1 MDEIEVQVHIQ
12 PTEDMEKVMLAIENI
27 FGTTL
32 EREVCREGAVLKCK
46 AKDRENLVR
55 LRTILQRERIRDAA
69 RKVFLAGLRGNTITF
84 FLNKQV
90 AYAGHVSFCEESAE
104 SSLGPIRV
112 KINTENP
119 LKLVDWIAP
128 RSR

>member
-1 MDEIEVQVHIQ
+1 VDEIEVQVHIQ

>member
-1 MDEIEVQVHIQ
+1 MDEIEVQAHIQ
-12 PTEDMEKVMLAIENI
+12 PTEDMEKVRLAIENI

>member
-1 MDEIEVQVHIQ
+1 MDEIEVQAQIQ
-12 PTEDMEKVMLAIENI
+12 PTETMEKVRHAIENI

-32 EREVCREGAVLKCK
+32 EQEVAGDGTRLKYR
-46 AKDRENLVR
+46 AKDRETLVR
-55 LRTILQRERIRDAA
+55 LRTILQRERIRNAA
-69 RKVFLAGLRGNTITF
+69 RKVLLAGLRGNTITF

-104 SSLGPIRV
+104 SPLGPIRV
-112 KINTENP
+112 RIKTENP
-119 LKLVDWIAP
+119 LMLVDWIAP

>member
-1 MDEIEVQVHIQ
+1 MDEIEVQAHIQ

>member
-1 MDEIEVQVHIQ
+1 VDEIEVQAQIQ
-12 PTEDMEKVMLAIENI
+12 PTEDMEKVRHAVENI

-32 EREVCREGAVLKCK
+32 EQEVAGEGTLLRCR
-46 AKDRENLVR
+46 AKDKEHLVR

-104 SSLGPIRV
+104 SPLGPIRV
-112 KINTENP
+112 KIKTENP
-119 LKLVDWIAP
+119 LMLVDWIAP

>member
-1 MDEIEVQVHIQ
+1 MDDIEVQAQIQ
-12 PTEDMEKVMLAIENI
+12 PTEDIEKVRHAVENI

-32 EREVCREGAVLKCK
+32 EQEVVDAGTLLTCRAKAREH
-46 AKDRENLVR
+46 LVR

-104 SSLGPIRV
+104 SPLGAIRV
-112 KINTENP
+112 KITTEHP
-119 LKLVDWIAP
+119 LMLVDWMAP

>member
-1 MDEIEVQVHIQ
+1 MDEIEVQAQIQ
-12 PTEDMEKVMLAIENI
+12 PTEDIEKVRHAVESI

-32 EREVCREGAVLKCK
+32 EQEVTGTILACRAR
-46 AKDRENLVR
+46 AKENLVR

-90 AYAGHVSFCEESAE
+90 AYAGHVSFCEESGE
-104 SSLGPIRV
+104 SPLGVIRV
-112 KINTENP
+112 KITTEHP
-119 LKLVDWIAP
+119 LMLVDWMAP
-128 RSR
+128 RSH

>member
-1 MDEIEVQVHIQ
+1 MDEIEVQTHIH
-12 PTEDMEKVMLAIENI
+12 PTEDMEKVRHAIENI

-32 EREVCREGAVLKCK
+32 KQVCREGAVLKCK
-46 AKDRENLVR
+46 AKDVENLVI
-55 LRTILQRERIRDAA
+55 LRTILQRERIRAAA

-104 SSLGPIRV
+104 SPLGAIRV
-112 KINTENP
+112 KIKTENP
-119 LKLVDWIAP
+119 LKLVDWIVP

>member
-1 MDEIEVQVHIQ
+1 MDEIEVQAHIQ
-12 PTEDMEKVMLAIENI
+12 PTEDMERVRLAIENI

>member
-1 MDEIEVQVHIQ
+1 MDEIEVQAHIQ

-32 EREVCREGAVLKCK
+32 EREVCCEGAVLKCK
-46 AKDRENLVR
+46 AKDRESLVR

-69 RKVFLAGLRGNTITF
+69 RKVFLAGLRGNTMTF

-112 KINTENP
+112 KIKTENP